1 MIPPCQSL
9 TGRLPVF
16 IPFYYT
22 SWSECALK
30 KFFKKYLCNLLNI
43 YSKSCI
49 IISIQKRA
57 DFYIFSKIEI

>member
-9 TGRLPVF
+9 TVRLPVV

-57 DFYIFSKIEI
+57 DFYISSKIVI